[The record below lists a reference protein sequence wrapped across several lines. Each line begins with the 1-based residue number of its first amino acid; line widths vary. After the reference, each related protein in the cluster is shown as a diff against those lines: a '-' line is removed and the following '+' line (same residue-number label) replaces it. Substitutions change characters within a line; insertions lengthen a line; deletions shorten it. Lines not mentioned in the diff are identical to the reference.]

1 MCSTIYKEFKLLV
14 KLCAIQLV
22 FLLDI
27 CLGCKMDGGVG
38 YTNHPTSCDR
48 FVVCYPTDGGN
59 VKPVTQLCPYGLFW
73 SQTALTCRLTKDV
86 YCPHGTSTFYLTMH
100 IKRHIIS
107 SYIATI

>member
-1 MCSTIYKEFKLLV
+1 
-14 KLCAIQLV
+14 
-22 FLLDI
+22 
-27 CLGCKMDGGVG
+27 MDGGVG

-100 IKRHIIS
+100 IKRHIIN
-107 SYIATI
+107 SYIFIQYVIYNTATVRTMIEHSSVCSERRDLH

>member
-1 MCSTIYKEFKLLV
+1 
-14 KLCAIQLV
+14 
-22 FLLDI
+22 
-27 CLGCKMDGGVG
+27 MDGGVG

-86 YCPHGTSTFYLTMH
+86 YCPHGMATFYLPIH
-100 IKRHIIS
+100 RKRHIVKCYITSTS
-107 SYIATI
+107 SYCNKIMLKALPFGYHNSFNTPTR